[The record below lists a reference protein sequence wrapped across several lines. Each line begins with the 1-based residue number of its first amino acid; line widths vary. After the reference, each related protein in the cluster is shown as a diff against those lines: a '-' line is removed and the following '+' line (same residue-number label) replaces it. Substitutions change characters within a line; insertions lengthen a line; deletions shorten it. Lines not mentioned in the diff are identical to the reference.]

1 MTGSSRYAAIIE
13 AVFHGLYEAGTDSVD
28 FERDEIVNAANCL
41 GIEPPKNL
49 GDVIYSYRY
58 RQELPAS
65 IRAKAPPGTEWII
78 RSTGQARYRFVLV
91 PDTPLTPNP
100 SLAITEIPNATP
112 GMVFKYSFSDEQAV
126 LARVRYNRLVDLFL
140 GLACYSLQNHLRTA
154 VPGLGQVETDEIYV
168 GVDKKGVHYAIPVQ
182 AKSGSNKIG
191 RVQIE
196 QDIAVCQH
204 KLPSLICRP
213 IGAYLMEDDL
223 VALLEYEQHES
234 EMRVVSEEHYR
245 LVPA

>member
-1 MTGSSRYAAIIE
+1 MAGSSRYAAIIE

-28 FERDEIVNAANCL
+28 FQRDEIVKAALSL

-49 GDVIYSYRY
+49 GDVIYAYRY
-58 RQELPAS
+58 RQELP
-65 IRAKAPPGTEWII
+65 
-78 RSTGQARYRFVLV
+78 
-91 PDTPLTPNP
+91 
-100 SLAITEIPNATP
+100 
-112 GMVFKYSFSDEQAV
+112 
-126 LARVRYNRLVDLFL
+126 
-140 GLACYSLQNHLRTA
+140 
-154 VPGLGQVETDEIYV
+154 
-168 GVDKKGVHYAIPVQ
+168 AIPVQ

-196 QDIAVCQH
+196 QDIAVCRH

-234 EMRVVSEEHYR
+234 EMRVVSEGHYR
-245 LVPA
+245 LVPP